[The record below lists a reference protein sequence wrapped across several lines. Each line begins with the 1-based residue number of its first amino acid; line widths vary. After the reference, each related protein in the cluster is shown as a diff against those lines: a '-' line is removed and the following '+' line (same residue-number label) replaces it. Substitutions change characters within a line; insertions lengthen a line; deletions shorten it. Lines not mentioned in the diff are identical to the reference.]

1 MIDLVT
7 LYHSIIN
14 TKKGKRNLQNTSTS
28 QNSAGCVGFRYD
40 EKDLIDYKII
50 ILIKKGKMKFQLDK
64 IGTLGVWFAAL
75 SCPVCFPA
83 LGVLVSLLG
92 LGFLSAFEVIAIT
105 VLLPMFASI
114 VLLISLYDWYQ
125 HRNHLRGILS
135 ASSPTLILLILYPL
149 WKYSWSTYMFY
160 GAISLMLVVSVLDI
174 VKPVRIQCKI

>member
-1 MIDLVT
+1 
-7 LYHSIIN
+7 
-14 TKKGKRNLQNTSTS
+14 
-28 QNSAGCVGFRYD
+28 
-40 EKDLIDYKII
+40 
-50 ILIKKGKMKFQLDK
+50 MKFQLDK
-64 IGTLGVWFAAL
+64 IGTLGVWGAAL

-105 VLLPMFASI
+105 ILLPIFASI

-149 WKYSWSTYMFY
+149 WKYSWSTYIFY

-174 VKPVRIQCKI
+174 VKPVKIQCKI